1 MKWSFQIGK
10 LFGIPIRVHVT
21 FLLLLFFIGIVGSRH
36 AGASGAILGM
46 VSIVFIFLC
55 VVLHEI
61 GHSLMAIHYGINVKD
76 IVLLPIGGVSRM
88 EEIPEDP
95 KKEISISVV
104 GPLVSFG
111 LAFIFFL
118 IAKVTNQNI
127 DIRNLSLFSGNLV
140 ANLFWINLILGL
152 FNLVPA
158 FPMDG
163 GRVLRGILGT
173 VMDSLKATKIAVSV
187 GQVFAILLFFFG
199 IFFNWWMALI
209 AIFIYL
215 GAESEER
222 MVALRAT
229 LGKSP
234 VRLAMIT
241 DIHTISPDQ
250 TIGEVLEN
258 ICHGFQQDF
267 PVVEGGEVVGILTK
281 EAIFSAL
288 HKHEKSTLVRNI
300 MQKDFVSTTEDAS
313 LSDIFKKMTAEK
325 LSVIPVMKGK
335 QLRGM
340 INLEQIGKYHMIC
353 QEGR

>member
-10 LFGIPIRVHVT
+10 LFGIPIRVHAT
-21 FLLLLFFIGIVGSRH
+21 FLLLLFFIGIVGSKQ
-36 AGASGAILGM
+36 AGASGAIFGM
-46 VSIVFIFLC
+46 VSIAFIFFC
-55 VVLHEI
+55 VILHEM
-61 GHSLMAIHYGINVKD
+61 GHSLVAVHYGIDVKD

-88 EEIPEDP
+88 EDIPEDP
-95 KKEISISVV
+95 KKEITISLV

-111 LAFIFFL
+111 LAFFFFL
-118 IAKVTNQNI
+118 IAKATGQNI
-127 DIRNLSLFSGNLV
+127 EIRNLSLFSGNLV
-140 ANLFWINLILGL
+140 GNLFWINLILGM

-163 GRVLRGILGT
+163 GRVLRGILAASMG
-173 VMDSLKATKIAVSV
+173 SLRATKIAVSV

-215 GAESEER
+215 GAEAEEK

-241 DIHTISPDQ
+241 DVHTISPDQ
-250 TIGEVLEN
+250 TVGEVLEG

-267 PVVEGGEVVGILTK
+267 PVLEREEVVGILTK

-288 HKHEKSTLVRNI
+288 HKHEKTALVRDV

-325 LSVIPVMKGK
+325 LSVITVMKGK
-335 QLRGM
+335 ELRGM
-340 INLEQIGKYHMIC
+340 INLEQIGKYYMIC
-353 QEGR
+353 QDGG